1 MSVTKLKEDLSY
13 WLIKEKDVAL
23 YFETLWRKI
32 IPTQDTD
39 ILDFKIEDKNW
50 NEVWMEL
57 KSRRCS
63 VSQYEDSMIGINKL
77 IEAYKRYNEQWI
89 YTLFMFKFTDG
100 LYYINPFFSLPRF
113 DYRRGRWDRGNI
125 DKKEKGRCY
134 YKTSEMKR
142 IY

>member
-1 MSVTKLKEDLSY
+1 MSVTKLREDLSY
-13 WLIKEKDVAL
+13 WFLKEKDVSE
-23 YFETLWRKI
+23 YFKELWRKI
-32 IPTQDTD
+32 IPTEDTD

-63 VSQYEDSMIGINKL
+63 VEQYEDSMIGINKL
-77 IEAYKRYNEQWI
+77 IEAYKRYNEWWI
-89 YTLFMFKFTDG
+89 YTIFAFKFTDG

-113 DYRRGRWDRGNI
+113 DYKRGRWDRGKL
-125 DKKEKGRCY
+125 DQPKGWVY
-134 YKTSEMKR
+134 YKTSEMKK